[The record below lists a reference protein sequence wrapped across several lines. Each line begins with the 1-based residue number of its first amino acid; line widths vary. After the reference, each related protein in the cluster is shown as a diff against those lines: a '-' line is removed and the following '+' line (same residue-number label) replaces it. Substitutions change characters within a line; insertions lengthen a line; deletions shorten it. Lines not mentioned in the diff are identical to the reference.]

1 MLKLPAQNIKPLL
14 SDGDRKTRS
23 RPQQQ
28 TTIGCKPDSAMM
40 QFTGLKQKPQ
50 AIQTAVQELRGK
62 IRTEVLSETREQ
74 TPNQTIAPLAN
85 SHL

>member
-50 AIQTAVQELRGK
+50 AIQTAVSTLESAIWMIKTAL
-62 IRTEVLSETREQ
+62 V
-74 TPNQTIAPLAN
+74 A
-85 SHL
+85 SH